1 MITLLLWCFL
11 NEFLF
16 HFDPNIM
23 TGNTKILMH
32 VIFIASDLNLITTL
46 MNRKWGSM
54 SDRLK
59 IGQEVLI
66 HGYVDE
72 IRKDTV
78 IIRNEGGYF
87 GTVEYEVTDIEM
99 SDTNDVLDKI
109 MNEITMLLQ
118 FNRLNVIRII
128 DKYRTIYS
136 RKIG

>member
-1 MITLLLWCFL
+1 
-11 NEFLF
+11 
-16 HFDPNIM
+16 
-23 TGNTKILMH
+23 
-32 VIFIASDLNLITTL
+32 
-46 MNRKWGSM
+46 M

-78 IIRNEGGYF
+78 IIRNDGGYF

-109 MNEITMLLQ
+109 MNEITMLLD
-118 FNRLNVIRII
+118 FNRRNVIGII
-128 DKYRTIYS
+128 DKYRTIYG
-136 RKIG
+136 RKRG

>member
-1 MITLLLWCFL
+1 
-11 NEFLF
+11 
-16 HFDPNIM
+16 
-23 TGNTKILMH
+23 
-32 VIFIASDLNLITTL
+32 
-46 MNRKWGSM
+46 M

-87 GTVEYEVTDIEM
+87 GTVECEVTDIEM
-99 SDTNDVLDKI
+99 SDTNNVLDKI
-109 MNEITMLLQ
+109 MNEITMLLD
-118 FNRLNVIRII
+118 FNRLNVIKII

-136 RKIG
+136 RKRGEWLPKPEGRFIYAQCSKCRKVSDTASNYCPCCGCLMDINDFNAYIKAELRE

>member
-1 MITLLLWCFL
+1 
-11 NEFLF
+11 
-16 HFDPNIM
+16 
-23 TGNTKILMH
+23 
-32 VIFIASDLNLITTL
+32 
-46 MNRKWGSM
+46 M

-109 MNEITMLLQ
+109 MNEITMLLEL
-118 FNRLNVIRII
+118 NRPNVIKII
-128 DKYRTIYS
+128 DKYRTI
-136 RKIG
+136 

>member
-1 MITLLLWCFL
+1 
-11 NEFLF
+11 
-16 HFDPNIM
+16 
-23 TGNTKILMH
+23 
-32 VIFIASDLNLITTL
+32 
-46 MNRKWGSM
+46 M

-118 FNRLNVIRII
+118 FNRQNVLEII
-128 DKYRTIYS
+128 DRYRNENI
-136 RKIG
+136 

>member
-1 MITLLLWCFL
+1 
-11 NEFLF
+11 
-16 HFDPNIM
+16 
-23 TGNTKILMH
+23 
-32 VIFIASDLNLITTL
+32 
-46 MNRKWGSM
+46 M

-109 MNEITMLLQ
+109 MNEITMLLR

-136 RKIG
+136 RKRG

>member
-1 MITLLLWCFL
+1 
-11 NEFLF
+11 
-16 HFDPNIM
+16 
-23 TGNTKILMH
+23 
-32 VIFIASDLNLITTL
+32 
-46 MNRKWGSM
+46 M

-136 RKIG
+136 RKKG

>member
-1 MITLLLWCFL
+1 
-11 NEFLF
+11 
-16 HFDPNIM
+16 
-23 TGNTKILMH
+23 
-32 VIFIASDLNLITTL
+32 
-46 MNRKWGSM
+46 M

-109 MNEITMLLQ
+109 MNEITMLSD
-118 FNRLNVIRII
+118 FNRLDVIVII

-136 RKIG
+136 RKREG

>member
-1 MITLLLWCFL
+1 
-11 NEFLF
+11 
-16 HFDPNIM
+16 
-23 TGNTKILMH
+23 
-32 VIFIASDLNLITTL
+32 
-46 MNRKWGSM
+46 M

-99 SDTNDVLDKI
+99 PDTNDVLDKI
-109 MNEITMLLQ
+109 MNEITMLLE
-118 FNRLNVIRII
+118 FNRQNVIEII
-128 DKYRTIYS
+128 DKYRNENI
-136 RKIG
+136 

>member
-1 MITLLLWCFL
+1 
-11 NEFLF
+11 
-16 HFDPNIM
+16 
-23 TGNTKILMH
+23 
-32 VIFIASDLNLITTL
+32 
-46 MNRKWGSM
+46 M

-118 FNRLNVIRII
+118 FNRLNVIKII
-128 DKYRTIYS
+128 DKYRTI
-136 RKIG
+136 